1 MLVEA
6 AGTGKEETTGMAT
19 GMNHKGKSE
28 NGRTGNPRHPGGAA
42 RLVSV
47 IDIGSTAIRVAVA
60 EIRGD
65 NEWVTLDRASRPL
78 SLGRDV
84 FLDGFLSTDSMRQ
97 AVTILKSFRELLE
110 GWRIE
115 PDAVRVI
122 ATAAIREA
130 KNRDTFLDRVQIRT
144 GFRIDVVEG
153 IEENHLTYIAVQHA
167 INDLR
172 PQFARSNA
180 MILEVGG
187 GTTEIML
194 LKRGRMVAAH
204 SLRIG
209 TLRVEQQ
216 IQGPSTLSSNERVEE
231 YLRENIRMTREV
243 LNTELRLDRIRY
255 YVAVGGD
262 ARIAAQR
269 VGHKEGEHFS
279 VIERT
284 AFEEFLR
291 ELQQRSL
298 DESVREFNLTYTEV
312 EGLLPALLTY
322 RLFMEATAAEQ
333 LIVPDVSIRE
343 GVLINF
349 AVGNRGA
356 MRQEFADQVV
366 NSTIGLGRKFH
377 FDEAHGLHVARL
389 AVSLFDQFGAE
400 HGMDDH
406 ARLILEVAGIVHDI
420 GNFIRATGHHK
431 HGQYIVENSEIF
443 GLSRSD
449 IRILANV
456 VRYHRGGNPNSAH
469 TSYVSLRREQR
480 MLVLKIAALLR
491 VADALDRGHVQRI
504 RGFATEQH
512 DEDVILRCEYSGD
525 ISIEQH
531 ALRQKGRLFEDVFG
545 YGVVAL

>member
-1 MLVEA
+1 MQKKRHEPNA
-6 AGTGKEETTGMAT
+6 SAGGLGTPTDG
-19 GMNHKGKSE
+19 
-28 NGRTGNPRHPGGAA
+28 P

-47 IDIGSTAIRVAVA
+47 IDIGSTAIRVVIA
-60 EIRGD
+60 EIRED
-65 NEWVTLDRASRPL
+65 SEWVTLDRASRPL

-84 FLDGFLSTDSMRQ
+84 FIDGVLSTESMRE
-97 AVTILKSFRELLE
+97 AVAILKGFRELLQ
-110 GWRIE
+110 GWRIP
-115 PDAVRVI
+115 PDSVRVI

-172 PQFARSNA
+172 PQFARSSA

-187 GTTEIML
+187 GTTEIMML
-194 LKRGRMVAAH
+194 QRGRMVAAH

-216 IQGPSTLSSNERVEE
+216 LQAPMGLTSNDRVEE
-231 YLRENIRMTREV
+231 YLRENIRVNREV

-255 YVAVGGD
+255 FVAVGGD

-269 VGHKEGEHFS
+269 VGKREAEHFS
-279 VIERT
+279 VIERK
-284 AFEEFLR
+284 AFDSFLHELQRRTLDECVR
-291 ELQQRSL
+291 EL
-298 DESVREFNLTYTEV
+298 NLTYTEA

-322 RLFMEATAAEQ
+322 KLFMEATSAQQ

-349 AVGNRGA
+349 AMGRRGP
-356 MRQEFADQVV
+356 MRQEFAEQVI

-377 FDEAHGLHVARL
+377 FDESHGLHVASL
-389 AVSLFDQFGAE
+389 AVSLFDQFGDE
-400 HGMDDH
+400 HGMDEH
-406 ARLILEVAGIVHDI
+406 ARLLLEVAAIIHDI
-420 GNFIRATGHHK
+420 GNFIRASGHHK

-480 MLVLKIAALLR
+480 MLVLKLASLLR

-504 RGFATEQH
+504 RTFSLERRE
-512 DEDVILRCEYSGD
+512 DDVILHCDYAGD
-525 ISIEQH
+525 ISIEQYG
-531 ALRQKGRLFEDVFG
+531 LRQKGRLFEDVFG
-545 YGVVAL
+545 YGGIAV